1 LSANIR
7 DFSVVGTSV
16 RRVDG
21 ADKVTGKAKYAGDL
35 IIPGMIE
42 GKFLRS
48 PYAHARIR
56 AIDAREAEAL
66 PGLVAVLTYKDF
78 IEISPYI
85 GRGKNK
91 DQPIIAVDRAIY
103 AGQPVAAVAALDRAT
118 AEAALSLI
126 HVEYEELPAVI
137 DVDEAIADGAPRL
150 HDFAERNICA
160 TAELVKGD
168 VEKGFAEADEI
179 FEDTFEFP
187 MIYHYSMEPHT
198 AIAQVD
204 ADGVHIWTS
213 TAHPFGVRQEV
224 AEIFHYPLSKVRVQV
239 NFVGGAYGSKSGGK
253 IEPLVVALARKAQRP
268 VRVVQ
273 TFSEAM
279 ATCRRHAIKCK
290 LKTGVKKDG
299 TLVAK
304 QAEIYL
310 NTGAYAETGPIVTG
324 RTLTRILGPYR
335 YQNFKINSYCVYT
348 NTVSA
353 ASFRSIGGPQT
364 AWATESQMDIIAQEL
379 GIDPVELRRRN
390 LVRKGEEIR
399 PKYRPLDADLAKGF
413 KLVVDKLGWDGPV
426 SKQGHGRGV
435 GFGTTDPG
443 APLASTATVHVLS
456 DGSVVFLCGTVELGQ
471 GAKTVMSQIVAEEL
485 RVPLERV
492 TIRPIDTAF
501 TPFDRSTGSSRST
514 TVMGKA
520 VELAGSD
527 ARRQIV
533 ELAVEHFECPEEAI
547 TLKDGEAIAGGK
559 RITYG
564 ELIHKHFAMQGGEL
578 VGTGYA
584 HSGMAPTPANPLFW
598 EIGIG
603 AVEVS
608 VDRETGKVHVEKY
621 VTAADAGKA
630 LHPLQCEGQD
640 EGSAMMG
647 FGHTF
652 YETYQFD
659 GGQIINSTLVDYKVP
674 TFDDVPDQFESI
686 LIEDANGPGPY
697 GAKGLGEG
705 GIIPVAPAVANAVF
719 WSTGARVKSLPLTP
733 EKVWRALKEVFNETK

>member
-1 LSANIR
+1 MTR
-7 DFSVVGTSV
+7 QRQDFSIIGTSV

-21 ADKVTGKAKYAGDL
+21 IEKATGKAKYTGDL
-35 IIPGMIE
+35 AIPGMIE

-56 AIDAREAEAL
+56 SIDTREAEAS
-66 PGLVAVLTYKDF
+66 PGVVAVVTSKDLTD
-78 IEISPYI
+78 ISPYI

-91 DQPIIAVDRAIY
+91 DQPIIAVDRVIF
-103 AGQPVAAVAALDRAT
+103 AGQPVAAVAALDRAA
-118 AEAALSLI
+118 AEEALGKI
-126 HVEYEELPAVI
+126 AVNYEELPAVI
-137 DVDEAIADGAPRL
+137 EVDEAIADGAPL
-150 HDFAERNICA
+150 VHPFAEKNICFQ
-160 TAELVKGD
+160 TELVKGD
-168 VEKGFAEADEI
+168 VEKGFAGADEI
-179 FEDTFEFP
+179 FDDCFEFP

-204 ADGVHIWTS
+204 SDGINIWTS
-213 TAHPFGVRQEV
+213 TGHPFGVRQEI
-224 AEIFHYPLSKVRVQV
+224 AEVFHYPLSKIRVHV
-239 NFVGGAYGSKSGGK
+239 NFVGGAYGGKSGAK

-273 TFSEAM
+273 NVSEAM

-290 LKTGVKKDG
+290 VKTGVRKDG

-304 QAEIYL
+304 QAKIYL

-335 YQNFKINSYCVYT
+335 YPHLKINAYCIYT

-364 AWATESQMDIIAQEL
+364 AWATESQMDIIAQRL
-379 GIDPVELRRRN
+379 GIDPVELRLKN
-390 LVRKGEEIR
+390 LVHKGEEIR
-399 PKYRPLDADLAKGF
+399 PQYRPLDADLFKGL

-426 SKQGHGRGV
+426 TKDGRGRGV

-443 APLASTATVHVLS
+443 APLASTSTVHVLS
-456 DGSVVFLCGTVELGQ
+456 DGSVVLLCGTVELGQ

-485 RVPLERV
+485 SVPFDRV
-492 TIRPIDTAF
+492 TVRPIDTAF

-527 ARRQIV
+527 ARRQIL
-533 ELAVEHFECPEEAI
+533 ELAMEHFECPEEAI

-559 RITYG
+559 KVSYG
-564 ELIHKHFAMQGGEL
+564 ELIHRHFAMQGGEI
-578 VGTGYA
+578 VGCGYA
-584 HSGMAPTPANPLFW
+584 HSGMAPSPANPLFW

-603 AVEVS
+603 AVEVD
-608 VDRETGKVHVEKY
+608 VDRETGKVRVKKY
-621 VTAADAGKA
+621 VTATDAGKA

-640 EGSAMMG
+640 EGSAIMG

-652 YETYQFD
+652 YESYQFD
-659 GGQIINSTLVDYKVP
+659 GGQIINSSLVDYKVP
-674 TFDDVPDQFESI
+674 GFDDVPDEFESI

-705 GIIPVAPAVANAVF
+705 GIIPVAPAVANAIA
-719 WSTGARVKSLPLTP
+719 WSTGARIKELPLTP
-733 EKVWRALKEVFNETK
+733 ERVWRAIKEVQKG

>member
-1 LSANIR
+1 LKIER
-7 DFSVVGTSV
+7 EFSVIGTSV

-21 ADKVTGKAKYAGDL
+21 ADKVTGRARYAGDL
-35 IIPGMIE
+35 VVPGMIE
-42 GKFLRS
+42 GKLLRS
-48 PYAHARIR
+48 PYAHARILS
-56 AIDAREAEAL
+56 IDTRLAEAL
-66 PGLVAVLTYKDF
+66 PGVIAVLTSKDF
-78 IEISPYI
+78 TDVSPYM

-91 DQPIIAVDRAIY
+91 DHPIIAVDRVIF
-103 AGQPVAAVAALDRAT
+103 AGQPVAAVAARDRAT
-118 AEAALSLI
+118 AEEALEKI
-126 HVEYEELPAVI
+126 TVEYDELPAVI
-137 DVDEAIADGAPRL
+137 SVDEAIADGAPL
-150 HDFAERNICA
+150 VHDFAERNICFQ
-160 TAELVKGD
+160 TELVKGD
-168 VEKGFAEADEI
+168 VESGFAEADEI

-187 MIYHYSMEPHT
+187 MIYHYAMEPHV
-198 AIAQVD
+198 AIAEVD
-204 ADGVHIWTS
+204 SDGINIWTS
-213 TAHPFGVRQEV
+213 TGHPFGVRQEI
-224 AEIFHYPLSKVRVQV
+224 AEIYHYPLSKIRVHV

-268 VRVVQ
+268 VRVALNVA
-273 TFSEAM
+273 EAM
-279 ATCRRHAIKCK
+279 ATCRRHAIQCK

-335 YQNFKINSYCVYT
+335 YPNLKINSYCIYT

-364 AWATESQMDIIAQEL
+364 AWATESQMDIIAQKL
-379 GIDPVELRRRN
+379 GLDPVELRLKN
-390 LVRKGEEIR
+390 LVKKGEEIR
-399 PKYRPLDADLAKGF
+399 PKLKPLDADLAKGL
-413 KLVVDKLGWDGPV
+413 KLVTDKLGWDGAL
-426 SKQGHGRGV
+426 SKTGRGRGV

-443 APLASTATVHVLS
+443 APLASTSTVHVLA
-456 DGSVVFLCGTVELGQ
+456 DGSVVLLCGTVELGQ

-485 RVPLERV
+485 SVPLERV

-520 VELAGSD
+520 VELAGND
-527 ARRQIV
+527 ARRQIL
-533 ELAVEHFECPEEAI
+533 ELAEEHFESPAEAI
-547 TLKDGEAIAGGK
+547 TLKDGEAIAAGK
-559 RITYG
+559 KVSYG

-578 VGTGYA
+578 VGRGYA
-584 HSGMAPTPANPLFW
+584 HSGMAPNPANPLFW

-603 AVEVS
+603 AVELD
-608 VDRETGKVHVEKY
+608 VDQETGEVHVHKY

-630 LHPLQCEGQD
+630 LHPLHCEGQD

-652 YETYQFD
+652 YEAYQFD
-659 GGQIINSTLVDYKVP
+659 SGQIINAGMIDYKVP
-674 TFDDVPDQFESI
+674 SFADVPDQFDSI

-705 GIIPVAPAVANAVF
+705 GIIPVAPAIANAIA
-719 WSTGARVKSLPLTP
+719 WCSGARIKTLPLTP
-733 EKVWRALKEVFNETK
+733 ERVWRAIKQIREK